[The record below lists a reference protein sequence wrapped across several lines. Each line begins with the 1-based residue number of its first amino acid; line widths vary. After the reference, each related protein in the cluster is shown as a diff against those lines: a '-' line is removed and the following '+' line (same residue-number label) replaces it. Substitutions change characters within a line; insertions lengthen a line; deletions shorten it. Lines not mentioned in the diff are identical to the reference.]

1 MFILVS
7 LSTKN
12 THLLCLLIHE
22 LFVDKIHGAKFS
34 IFLQKILDIQ
44 NPEAVDQSCSVK
56 KVFLKISQKSQER
69 KRLRDPETSLKK
81 KLRQRCF
88 PVNFAEFLRTASF
101 IEYLRWLLLI
111 FIKGVYFSLS
121 ISEKNLTPCFHS

>member
-12 THLLCLLIHE
+12 THLVYLLIHE
-22 LFVDKIHGAKFS
+22 LFVDKIHGATFS
-34 IFLQKILDIQ
+34 LFLQKILDIQ

-88 PVNFAEFLRTASF
+88 PVNFAEFLRTTSF

-111 FIKGVYFSLS
+111 FIKGVYFYLS

>member
-12 THLLCLLIHE
+12 THLVYLLIHE
-22 LFVDKIHGAKFS
+22 LFVDKIHGATFS
-34 IFLQKILDIQ
+34 FFLQKILDIQ

-56 KVFLKISQKSQER
+56 KVLLKISQKSQER
-69 KRLRDPETSLKK
+69 KRLRKPETSLKK

-101 IEYLRWLLLI
+101 IEYLRWLLLT

-121 ISEKNLTPCFHS
+121 ISEKKI